1 MLQTFRKCAAYGLC
15 SLSSLHADHFE
26 LQHQITNATRSHHSR
41 LKYVPPPGDQDRHR
55 PAHRSN
61 SSSSPLALTCPSHR
75 KLAATHHKRRIT
87 AQSAGLSS
95 DRRLEHTSPGT
106 LHLLFGA
113 PPSHV
118 QLTGPDAA
126 GHTSAGLCLFQ
137 QLETK
142 TERRGLELL
151 SGASQKGKRARRGL
165 EDWFCLAT
173 PLGVTC
179 HTLTT
184 AGRRR
189 RLFLNITLN
198 CVKTVTVCRAVH
210 LRPAEEQVSRPGR
223 PPAAAP
229 QGRRPDPG
237 PEGGQHISFPQQYLA
252 AMSYDENAERPKAQT
267 KEGLCLGE

>member
-198 CVKTVTVCRAVH
+198 CVKTVTVCRAASTSASRNNTWLPCLTMKMLSDRKPKQKKAFVWGNNVYIKTSPGSA
-210 LRPAEEQVSRPGR
+210 RQQVTFRGQL
-223 PPAAAP
+223 AFKW
-229 QGRRPDPG
+229 DPR
-237 PEGGQHISFPQQYLA
+237 L
-252 AMSYDENAERPKAQT
+252 
-267 KEGLCLGE
+267 GL

>member
-142 TERRGLELL
+142 
-151 SGASQKGKRARRGL
+151 
-165 EDWFCLAT
+165 
-173 PLGVTC
+173 
-179 HTLTT
+179 
-184 AGRRR
+184 RR

-267 KEGLCLGE
+267 KEGEPLFKVHFPKAVKGECRATPVKTISVILFYFSTKKCFVHIVSIKYVSIML